1 MSDYLSDEEQVDRI
15 KQWWSE
21 NGTTIVVSL
30 FGAIIGVVGWNWY
43 ESRSEERS
51 AAAFNVYAEYLEQRK
66 LSGSQ
71 DSALKNLDE
80 EYEGSAYHTFTLF
93 FRAKDAVDSDDF
105 EGALR
110 YLNLAVDTANDGSL
124 KDIALL
130 RLSKIQMQ
138 MEAFESALQS
148 LSMMR
153 GGGYKAVVAELT
165 GDIYYSQ
172 GKIELAKE
180 AYQAGL
186 DGLSDSDA
194 AGLLRLKHSSL
205 VAE

>member
-1 MSDYLSDEEQVDRI
+1 MGSEMCIRDR
-15 KQWWSE
+15 
-21 NGTTIVVSL
+21 NGMTIVVSL

-51 AAAFNVYAEYLEQRK
+51 AAAVNVYAEYLEQRK

-110 YLNLAVDTANDGSL
+110 YLNLAVDTTNDGSL

-205 VAE
+205 VVE

>member
-1 MSDYLSDEEQVDRI
+1 VSDYLSDEEQVDRI

-21 NGTTIVVSL
+21 NGMTIVVSL

-110 YLNLAVDTANDGSL
+110 YLNLAVDTTNDGSL

-205 VAE
+205 VVE

>member
-1 MSDYLSDEEQVDRI
+1 M
-15 KQWWSE
+15 
-21 NGTTIVVSL
+21 
-30 FGAIIGVVGWNWY
+30 
-43 ESRSEERS
+43 
-51 AAAFNVYAEYLEQRK
+51 
-66 LSGSQ
+66 
-71 DSALKNLDE
+71 
-80 EYEGSAYHTFTLF
+80 
-93 FRAKDAVDSDDF
+93 
-105 EGALR
+105 R
-110 YLNLAVDTANDGSL
+110 YLNLAVDTTNDGSL